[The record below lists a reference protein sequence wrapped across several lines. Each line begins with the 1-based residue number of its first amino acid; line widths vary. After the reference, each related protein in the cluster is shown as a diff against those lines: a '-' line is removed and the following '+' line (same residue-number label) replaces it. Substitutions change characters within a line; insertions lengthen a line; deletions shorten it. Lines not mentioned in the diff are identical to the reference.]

1 VNKQRYYVSVQS
13 GTVMLNKGDAA
24 YELEIEALP
33 VEKENLDML
42 LWMKASY
49 DDSSFVRTPIPGVPY
64 HFDEENDSYDAV
76 VTNIYKLIYELGTEE
91 TKEHISSMNLL
102 KLFN

>member
-1 VNKQRYYVSVQS
+1 MNKQRYYVSVQA

-33 VEKENLDML
+33 SEKENLEML
-42 LWMKASY
+42 LWRKMSY
-49 DDSSFVRTPIPGVPY
+49 DDSAFVRTPIPGVPY

-76 VTNIYKLIYELGTEE
+76 VSDIYKLIYELGTEE

-102 KLFN
+102 NLPN